1 MRAANLPAGEAQ
13 QIEADAR
20 LTEDRTALLQR
31 RSSRWAGAAT
41 ILGLLLLWEGIAR
54 LAHLP
59 RVVLPLPS
67 AILLEAVRTTTS
79 GQLPAA
85 LGLSLA
91 RLLAGFAIGAT
102 AGTLIGL
109 LIGFSGIAEA
119 IGKPL
124 IAILYP
130 IPKIALLP
138 LLIIWMGIGERPKV
152 VMIAFGVFFPVAI
165 NAWAA
170 VREVDPGLIRAA
182 VSLGANRRQLLRKVI
197 LPSALPLL
205 FAGYRLG
212 AGTALLLLVVAEM
225 LAARQGIGA
234 LILQAGDLLDTVQI
248 FLGVAVLALLGL
260 LSVAAL
266 DRLERLIVRW
276 KPR

>member
-1 MRAANLPAGEAQ
+1 MSVPVVAEA
-13 QIEADAR
+13 EAR
-20 LTEDRTALLQR
+20 VTQDRTALLQR
-31 RSSRWAGAAT
+31 SRNRWAGAVT
-41 ILGLLLLWEGIAR
+41 LLGLLALWEAAAR
-54 LAHLP
+54 LAHVP
-59 RVVLPLPS
+59 SVVLPPPS
-67 AILLEAVRTTTS
+67 AVVAEGVRTVANGQLLE
-79 GQLPAA
+79 A

-91 RLLAGFAIGAT
+91 RLLVGFALGAT

-130 IPKIALLP
+130 VPKVAMLP
-138 LLIIWMGIGERPKV
+138 LLIIWLGIGERPKILI
-152 VMIAFGVFFPVAI
+152 IALGVFFPVAI

-170 VREVDPGLIRAA
+170 VREVDPVLIRAA
-182 VSLGANRRQLLRKVI
+182 VSLGATRQQLLRKVI

-212 AGTALLLLVVAEM
+212 AGSGLLLVVVAEM
-225 LAARQGIGA
+225 LAARRGIGA

-248 FLGVAVLALLGL
+248 FLGIAVLSLLGL
-260 LSVAAL
+260 GSVAGL
-266 DRLERLIVRW
+266 ERLERAIVRW
-276 KPR
+276 RPR